1 MKKVFLIVAMLFA
14 NMMLTFAQDDIILY
28 ITDYPSSQDLCVDNN
43 QRVFIHAQPGC
54 EGFRWTVNGQ
64 VIDGETPLIIDS
76 HNSGNY
82 WDPQNG
88 HYWYISY
95 LGYDCDYFAHTL
107 VVEYHESNIP
117 DGFTQVKWKRQA
129 EMDSLVA
136 VGQDSIGY
144 PFNYEFIWTTGE
156 TSRTINVTEPGT
168 YSCEI
173 SGLCGTATRTF
184 IVRDNVELYRATVD
198 LETKLNKVTWQ
209 ATPERAEYI
218 SEVKVER
225 DGMVVGSAPYEQG
238 YFLDNIG
245 SENAARNYR
254 LTAIATDG
262 TECPIPSYQ
271 KGTLHVDY
279 SPNASNPNKLNMA
292 WTPPFIEEGASISV
306 SYFQICKYDP
316 ATNEVTVVDQL
327 GANNTIGSYD
337 VSLFDGGYAVVAAMF
352 NEGKAYE
359 ELSFSNLTDFL
370 VGIEENEGPSTGSGT
385 LTVYPNP
392 AKDRF
397 TVEGTGTMTVTN
409 TLGQTVLTQEI
420 DGKATIELPQG
431 IYFVK
436 LGGETRKIVV
446 E

>member
-1 MKKVFLIVAMLFA
+1 MVAILISSITMAK
-14 NMMLTFAQDDIILY
+14 AQNDTSFYVSPDCHGQSFYVCLNKY
-28 ITDYPSSQDLCVDNN
+28 SQAS
-43 QRVFIHAQPGC
+43 IYA
-54 EGFRWTVNGQ
+54 
-64 VIDGETPLIIDS
+64 IDGCSSFFWDVWGIGTSTDNPLVLNGSTNSFYSINYYGCGNDIAFGVEFIEPNVPTETTTTLWK
-76 HNSGNY
+76 H
-82 WDPQNG
+82 Q
-88 HYWYISY
+88 
-95 LGYDCDYFAHTL
+95 GYPITL
-107 VVEYHESNIP
+107 ETI
-117 DGFTQVKWKRQA
+117 GA
-129 EMDSLVA
+129 DSLEMY
-136 VGQDSIGY
+136 DLHW
-144 PFNYEFIWTTGE
+144 NTDETTP
-156 TSRTINVTEPGT
+156 TINVSEPGT
-168 YSCEI
+168 YTCKI
-173 SGLCGTATRTF
+173 SDLCATATRTF
-184 IVRDNVELYRATVD
+184 IVRDNVELYRPTVD

-209 ATPERAEYI
+209 TTPEQAEYI

-225 DGMVVGSAPYEQG
+225 DGMVVGTAPYEQG

-254 LTAIATDG
+254 LTAITTDG

-316 ATNEVTVVDQL
+316 ETNEVIVVDQL

-370 VGIEENEGPSTGSGT
+370 VGIEENEGQKCR
-385 LTVYPNP
+385 VYPNP

-397 TVEGTGTMTVTN
+397 TVEGSGTMTVMN
-409 TLGQTVLTQEI
+409 TLGQTILTQEI
-420 DGKATIELPQG
+420 DGKATMELPQG
-431 IYFVK
+431 LYFVK
-436 LGGETRKIVV
+436 LGETMRKVVV

>member
-1 MKKVFLIVAMLFA
+1 MKKIVLMVAILISSITMAK
-14 NMMLTFAQDDIILY
+14 AQNDTSFYVSPDCHGQSFYVCLNKY
-28 ITDYPSSQDLCVDNN
+28 SQAS
-43 QRVFIHAQPGC
+43 IYA
-54 EGFRWTVNGQ
+54 
-64 VIDGETPLIIDS
+64 IDGCSSFFWDVWGIGTSTDNPLVLNGSTNSFYSINYYGCGNDIAFGVEFIEPNVPTETTTTLWK
-76 HNSGNY
+76 H
-82 WDPQNG
+82 Q
-88 HYWYISY
+88 
-95 LGYDCDYFAHTL
+95 GYPITL
-107 VVEYHESNIP
+107 ETI
-117 DGFTQVKWKRQA
+117 GA
-129 EMDSLVA
+129 DSLEMY
-136 VGQDSIGY
+136 DLHW
-144 PFNYEFIWTTGE
+144 NTDETTP
-156 TSRTINVTEPGT
+156 TINVSEPGT
-168 YSCEI
+168 YTCKI
-173 SGLCGTATRTF
+173 SDLCATATRTF
-184 IVRDNVELYRATVD
+184 IVRDNVELYRPTVD

-209 ATPERAEYI
+209 TTPEQAEYI

-225 DGMVVGSAPYEQG
+225 DGMVVGTAPYEQG

-254 LTAIATDG
+254 LTAITTDG

-316 ATNEVTVVDQL
+316 ETNEVIVVDQL

-370 VGIEENEGPSTGSGT
+370 VGIEENEGQKCR
-385 LTVYPNP
+385 VYPNP

-397 TVEGTGTMTVTN
+397 IVEGSGTMTVMN
-409 TLGQTVLTQEI
+409 TLYNR
-420 DGKATIELPQG
+420 KNEL
-431 IYFVK
+431 YTFLK
-436 LGGETRKIVV
+436 
-446 E
+446 

>member
-1 MKKVFLIVAMLFA
+1 MKKIVLMVAILISSITMAK
-14 NMMLTFAQDDIILY
+14 AQNDTSFYVSPDCHGQSFY
-28 ITDYPSSQDLCVDNN
+28 VCSNKYSQAS
-43 QRVFIHAQPGC
+43 IYA
-54 EGFRWTVNGQ
+54 
-64 VIDGETPLIIDS
+64 IDGCSSFFWDVWGIGTSTDNPLVLNGSTNSFYSINYYGCGNDIAFGVEFIEPNVPTETTTTLWK
-76 HNSGNY
+76 H
-82 WDPQNG
+82 Q
-88 HYWYISY
+88 
-95 LGYDCDYFAHTL
+95 GYPITL
-107 VVEYHESNIP
+107 ETI
-117 DGFTQVKWKRQA
+117 GA
-129 EMDSLVA
+129 DSLEMY
-136 VGQDSIGY
+136 DLHW
-144 PFNYEFIWTTGE
+144 NTDETTP
-156 TSRTINVTEPGT
+156 TINVSEPGT
-168 YSCEI
+168 YTCEI
-173 SGLCGTATRTF
+173 SDLCATATRTF
-184 IVRDNVELYRATVD
+184 IVRDNVELYRPTVD

-209 ATPERAEYI
+209 TTPEQAEYI

-225 DGMVVGSAPYEQG
+225 DGMVVGTAPYEQG

-254 LTAIATDG
+254 LTAITTDG

-316 ATNEVTVVDQL
+316 ETNEVIVVDQL

-370 VGIEENEGPSTGSGT
+370 VGIEENEGQKCR
-385 LTVYPNP
+385 VYPNP
-392 AKDRF
+392 AKGRF
-397 TVEGTGTMTVTN
+397 TVEGTGTMTVMN
-409 TLGQTVLTQEI
+409 TLGQTILTQEI
-420 DGKATIELPQG
+420 DGKATMELPQG
-431 IYFVK
+431 LYFVK
-436 LGGETRKIVV
+436 LGETMRKVVV

>member
-1 MKKVFLIVAMLFA
+1 MLIALMVCLSQ
-14 NMMLTFAQDDIILY
+14 TFAQDVVLHII
-28 ITDYPSSQDLCVDNN
+28 D
-43 QRVFIHAQPGC
+43 QPGPQELCIGNQQNVIIYAQDGC
-54 EGFRWTVNGQ
+54 ESNQWIINGIPHYNESSITITPQ
-64 VIDGETPLIIDS
+64 LGNTNITYNGCNFNHSFWITYYETEVPNEFTRTILKHQGYVETLEAVEADS
-76 HNSGNY
+76 VE
-82 WDPQNG
+82 W
-88 HYWYISY
+88 Y
-95 LGYDCDYFAHTL
+95 LGWY
-107 VVEYHESNIP
+107 
-117 DGFTQVKWKRQA
+117 
-129 EMDSLVA
+129 
-136 VGQDSIGY
+136 
-144 PFNYEFIWTTGE
+144 NYQWNTGE
-156 TSRTINVTEPGT
+156 TTPTIDVIESGTYTCTINDM
-168 YSCEI
+168 
-173 SGLCGTATRTF
+173 CGGPSVRTF
-184 IVRDNVELYRATVD
+184 IVKDNVELYRATVD

-209 ATPERAEYI
+209 TTPEQAEYV

-292 WTPPFIEEGASISV
+292 WTPPFIEEGAPISV

-316 ATNEVTVVDQL
+316 ETNEVTVVDQL

-352 NEGKAYE
+352 NEGKEYE

-370 VGIEENEGPSTGSGT
+370 VGIEENEGQQCRA
-385 LTVYPNP
+385 YPNP

-409 TLGQTVLTQEI
+409 ALGQTVMTKEI

-436 LGGETRKIVV
+436 LGGATRKIVV